1 MDILKGS
8 LEEISRPASSAR
20 SRPGS
25 RASNMLVQD
34 RLRVSVA
41 CLGSLEVL
49 TAESGGSQDRSSDLE
64 DLLCPPGSSAD
75 FSGDELSCESEGANP
90 ISTQKTE
97 PPKRQLHLLSEE
109 KVSCILQGVQNPS
122 SNTEHNSSSA
132 DSQDNDEI
140 KGSGSS
146 KPDGSDEEN
155 KDPRLQ
161 EAIQKMK
168 KLDKILASKVSRER
182 EIKKQGKEL
191 RIQLWEELQST
202 KHEGL
207 SESHDELENTRRFLS
222 LTPTYAS
229 AAIED
234 VHFVPL
240 FDTQIPA
247 EEYKSDF
254 SQTEEDDQSEST
266 NTSKTSRD
274 TDQTD
279 QSANRQRGVNKSKKK
294 QDFVKKNIE
303 LAKDAGNAV
312 LMTDDEKRR
321 LAELLKDIGED
332 GSTNLP
338 SDEGNPSQ
346 WAVSLT
352 PGEGY
357 TPEPSELHHL
367 TEIDSKLQ
375 ALLSAED
382 YSALHSPYSSCRQ
395 LQECLAS
402 SDNKETLPGEKV
414 LLDTKESRGYE
425 TRLREIEQQL
435 GHLDTELQSAL
446 ERPSLTENQLKSLL
460 EECMQAQN
468 RTGSVSLTEDP
479 STRPQSSASSVSC
492 LVVPA
497 TPSTVHSTPRLVS
510 ATPSTVHSTPR
521 LSDSMLSLLLEEA
534 GWSRTSTAR
543 EGEQNGE
550 RGAEHLQ
557 DGSSLSEKLLTELDG
572 KEAGSAAADGSYM
585 AQALRRTGVKR
596 PPFLDDPSYTSS
608 DSVDRPTDEADISA
622 ETGAETEEGP
632 V

>member
-1 MDILKGS
+1 MLGIAGTEGSSGANGTATPFNQIAMDILKGS

-25 RASNMLVQD
+25 RACNISVQD
-34 RLRVSVA
+34 RLRVSAA
-41 CLGSLEVL
+41 CSGSLEVL

-90 ISTQKTE
+90 ISAQKTE

-122 SNTEHNSSSA
+122 SNT
-132 DSQDNDEI
+132 
-140 KGSGSS
+140 GSS

-247 EEYKSDF
+247 EEYKRDF
-254 SQTEEDDQSEST
+254 SQTEE
-266 NTSKTSRD
+266 
-274 TDQTD
+274 
-279 QSANRQRGVNKSKKK
+279 
-294 QDFVKKNIE
+294 
-303 LAKDAGNAV
+303 
-312 LMTDDEKRR
+312 DDEKRR

-338 SDEGNPSQ
+338 SDEVG
-346 WAVSLT
+346 
-352 PGEGY
+352 
-357 TPEPSELHHL
+357 
-367 TEIDSKLQ
+367 
-375 ALLSAED
+375 
-382 YSALHSPYSSCRQ
+382 
-395 LQECLAS
+395 
-402 SDNKETLPGEKV
+402 
-414 LLDTKESRGYE
+414 
-425 TRLREIEQQL
+425 
-435 GHLDTELQSAL
+435 
-446 ERPSLTENQLKSLL
+446 
-460 EECMQAQN
+460 
-468 RTGSVSLTEDP
+468 
-479 STRPQSSASSVSC
+479 
-492 LVVPA
+492 
-497 TPSTVHSTPRLVS
+497 
-510 ATPSTVHSTPR
+510 
-521 LSDSMLSLLLEEA
+521 
-534 GWSRTSTAR
+534 
-543 EGEQNGE
+543 
-550 RGAEHLQ
+550 
-557 DGSSLSEKLLTELDG
+557 
-572 KEAGSAAADGSYM
+572 
-585 AQALRRTGVKR
+585 
-596 PPFLDDPSYTSS
+596 
-608 DSVDRPTDEADISA
+608 
-622 ETGAETEEGP
+622 
-632 V
+632 

>member
-41 CLGSLEVL
+41 CSGSLEVL

-122 SNTEHNSSSA
+122 SNT
-132 DSQDNDEI
+132 
-140 KGSGSS
+140 GSS

-222 LTPTYAS
+222 LTPTYGKQA
-229 AAIED
+229 
-234 VHFVPL
+234 L
-240 FDTQIPA
+240 Q
-247 EEYKSDF
+247 
-254 SQTEEDDQSEST
+254 
-266 NTSKTSRD
+266 
-274 TDQTD
+274 
-279 QSANRQRGVNKSKKK
+279 NKKYE
-294 QDFVKKNIE
+294 QCFQLT

-332 GSTNLP
+332 GSTSLP
-338 SDEGNPSQ
+338 SDEPPMDIGTRHKCSIIGTLLLGGPRLAGWLAGRTFQGNPSQ

-395 LQECLAS
+395 LQG
-402 SDNKETLPGEKV
+402 N
-414 LLDTKESRGYE
+414 
-425 TRLREIEQQL
+425 
-435 GHLDTELQSAL
+435 
-446 ERPSLTENQLKSLL
+446 PSQW
-460 EECMQAQN
+460 A
-468 RTGSVSLTEDP
+468 VSLTPGEGYTPEP
-479 STRPQSSASSVSC
+479 SE
-492 LVVPA
+492 L
-497 TPSTVHSTPRLVS
+497 H
-510 ATPSTVHSTPR
+510 H
-521 LSDSMLSLLLEEA
+521 
-534 GWSRTSTAR
+534 
-543 EGEQNGE
+543 
-550 RGAEHLQ
+550 
-557 DGSSLSEKLLTELDG
+557 LTEIDSKL
-572 KEAGSAAADGSYM
+572 
-585 AQALRRTGVKR
+585 QAL
-596 PPFLDDPSYTSS
+596 L
-608 DSVDRPTDEADISA
+608 SA
-622 ETGAETEEGP
+622 EDYSALHSPYSSCRQLQGNMTIP
-632 V
+632 Q